1 MGRKYLV
8 EEIDFEDD
16 ILITIFA
23 PIIGIG
29 ILLLVN
35 WSFFKSLM
43 NTDSDVIGI
52 WIGIGLSLLIS
63 CCIFIIKIKD
73 GLSELFE
80 FTFKCTFWLCFVL
93 MLLGSIVAPM
103 VEYYIT
109 YKSID
114 FILWDF
120 LKALFFGAIIL
131 IISAPLVSLLVTV
144 LATIIGF
151 LLSFPIYKVIYMI
164 KSRRIRKTDCWEELK
179 SVFGRIDFK
188 NNVIKFNLYQNKIE
202 FELNDNHEVKV
213 FYFDKR
219 GYNNLKKLQQLTFIN
234 MIKKE
239 TKTPIKIEINSYASI
254 YTGYNKFLLK
264 QQKEKE
270 EKYYRT
276 LIKER
281 NLDRKIERDL
291 RKKKRKKYKEERK
304 AGKNW

>member
-8 EEIDFEDD
+8 EELDFEDD

-23 PIIGIG
+23 PIVGIG

-35 WSFFKSLM
+35 WSFLKSLM
-43 NTDSDVIGI
+43 NIDSEVIGI

-63 CCIFIIKIKD
+63 SCIFIIKIKD
-73 GLSELFE
+73 GLFEIFE
-80 FTFKCTFWLCFVL
+80 FTFKCAFWLCFVL
-93 MLLGSIVAPM
+93 MLLGSMLAPM
-103 VEYYIT
+103 IAYYII

-120 LKALFFGAIIL
+120 LKTLFFNSIIL
-131 IISAPLVSLLVTV
+131 IISAPLVSLLVTA
-144 LATIIGF
+144 LASIIGF

-164 KSRRIRKTDCWEELK
+164 KSGRIRKTDCWEELK

-188 NNVIKFNLYQNKIE
+188 NNVIKFDLYQNKIE

-219 GYNNLKKLQQLTFIN
+219 GYNNLKKLQQLTFVN

-254 YTGYNKFLLK
+254 YTGYNKLLLK

-270 EKYYRT
+270 EKYYKT
-276 LIKER
+276 LKKEKK
-281 NLDRKIERDL
+281 LDRKRKRDV
-291 RKKKRKKYKEERK
+291 RKKKRKQYKEERK
-304 AGKNW
+304 AGRNW